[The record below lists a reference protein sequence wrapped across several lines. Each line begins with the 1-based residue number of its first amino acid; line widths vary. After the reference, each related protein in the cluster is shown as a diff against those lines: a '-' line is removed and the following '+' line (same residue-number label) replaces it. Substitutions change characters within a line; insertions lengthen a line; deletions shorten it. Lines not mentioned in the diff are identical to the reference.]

1 MSSRPSVDFPGA
13 TIVDELAL
21 NDFPKGTCT
30 KLLVNLIHDGLG
42 RSLRLPVMVARG
54 QHPGPILGVTAALHG
69 NELNGIPVIHNLFK
83 SLDLKTLRGTIV
95 GVMVV
100 NVPAYLNNMR
110 TFDDRTDMNHVMPGE
125 PHGSIAQIYA
135 HRFLHRI
142 IKHFEYLID
151 LHTASFGNVNSLYVR
166 TDMTNEVTAKMAYL
180 QRPQIILHNPPSD
193 KTLRGAAAELGI
205 PAITVEIGDPQIFQ
219 PSRIAASLTGVRRVM
234 AEIGMLVKR
243 SRSVS
248 NGELRS
254 ISNGEL
260 RSVSNGTASKA
271 GPQPVLCSSSDWLY
285 TDNGGL
291 LDVLPKPTDIVQA
304 DDIIAFQRNIF
315 GEVIAQYRAPH
326 DGIVIGKSVNPV
338 AQTGARIIHLGAI
351 ASPENSLYVQIHKAI
366 PKVPTPAAPSLEHL
380 ARN

>member
-13 TIVDELAL
+13 TIVDELVL
-21 NDFPKGTCT
+21 DEFPKGVCT
-30 KLLVNLIHDGLG
+30 KLLMNLIHDGLG

-54 QHPGPILGVTAALHG
+54 QNPGPILGITAALHG

-83 SLDLKTLRGTIV
+83 SLDLKSLRGTIV

-110 TFDDRTDMNHVMPGE
+110 TFDDRTDMNHVMPGK

-135 HRFLHRI
+135 HRFLNRT

-166 TDMTNEVTAKMAYL
+166 TDMTNEITAKMAYL
-180 QRPQIILHNPPSD
+180 QRPQIILHNPASD
-193 KTLRGAAAELGI
+193 RTLRGAAAELGI

-219 PSRIAASLTGVRRVM
+219 PRVIAASLTGVRRVM
-234 AEIGMLVKR
+234 AEIGMLAKR
-243 SRSVS
+243 SRKTPKES
-248 NGELRS
+248 
-254 ISNGEL
+254 
-260 RSVSNGTASKA
+260 ASKA
-271 GPQPVLCSSSDWLY
+271 GPQPVLCSSSDWIY

-291 LDVLPKPTDIVQA
+291 LDVLPRPTDIVKA
-304 DDIIAFQRNIF
+304 NDVIALQRNIF

-326 DGIVIGKSVNPV
+326 DGIVIGKSMNPV
-338 AQTGARIIHLGAI
+338 SQTGARIAHLGAI
-351 ASPENSLYVQIHKAI
+351 ASADNSFYVQAN
-366 PKVPTPAAPSLEHL
+366 PKLHLPIAPTLEHL
-380 ARN
+380 TESVGAYHP

>member
-13 TIVDELAL
+13 QIVDELAL
-21 NDFPKGTCT
+21 DELPKGACT

-54 QHPGPILGVTAALHG
+54 AHPGPVLGITAALHG

-83 SLDLKTLRGTIV
+83 SLDLKSLRGTIV

-110 TFDDRTDMNHVMPGE
+110 TFDDRTDMNHVMPGK

-142 IKHFEYLID
+142 IERFEYLID

-166 TDMTNEVTAKMAYL
+166 TDMTNEITAKMAYL
-180 QRPQIILHNPPSD
+180 QRPQIILHNPASD
-193 KTLRGAAAELGI
+193 RTLRGTAAELGI
-205 PAITVEIGDPQIFQ
+205 PSITVEIGDPQIFQ
-219 PSRIAASLTGVRRVM
+219 PRRIAASLTGVRRVM

-248 NGELRS
+248 KGES
-254 ISNGEL
+254 
-260 RSVSNGTASKA
+260 RSVSSRASNGAVSKA
-271 GPQPVLCSSSDWLY
+271 GPQPVLCSSSEWLY

-291 LDVLPKPTDIVQA
+291 LDVLPKPTDIVKA
-304 DDIIAFQRNIF
+304 DDIIALQRNIF

-326 DGIVIGKSVNPV
+326 DGIVIGKSMNPV

-351 ASPENSLYVQIHKAI
+351 AAPENSLYVQIHTAI
-366 PKVPTPAAPSLEHL
+366 PKMPIPVAPSLEHL
-380 ARN
+380 AHH